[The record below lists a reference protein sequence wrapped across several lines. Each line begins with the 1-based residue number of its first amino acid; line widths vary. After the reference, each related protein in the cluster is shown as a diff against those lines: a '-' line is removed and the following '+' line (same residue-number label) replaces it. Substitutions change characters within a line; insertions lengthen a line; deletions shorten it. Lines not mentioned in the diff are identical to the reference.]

1 MLAAAQGQPV
11 DGEGEGQLHHA
22 AGFMN
27 QPWVQNVLPLAT
39 SLFLHVGI
47 IVLGIVLYKAVA
59 PLVNPNKEQ
68 VIIPQSA
75 SLQKSKTPGG
85 VKHPGPPADP
95 TRDAMQDQTKDTDN
109 QGFAADASNK
119 LLSASGAAGD
129 SSAFGLGANAK
140 GGHGHTFGNGAG
152 GGGTAPWGV
161 PGGGEGMLPRSDLMG
176 TGGNAN
182 DIVFLC
188 DESGSMVS
196 VFGQLKL
203 ELKKSVSEL
212 SVGDD
217 GAQRFNIIFFSDGA
231 PVALFPNGMQFATPD
246 NKRKASDFI
255 DNQVSTGGTLP
266 MPAIKMAL
274 AEHPQLLFVLT
285 DGFDQIADMSVVTN
299 EFKRADADGKIHI
312 NCIFLQSDEDPKLV
326 AALKEIAA
334 IGQGEFKAILKKD
347 M

>member
-1 MLAAAQGQPV
+1 
-11 DGEGEGQLHHA
+11 
-22 AGFMN
+22 
-27 QPWVQNVLPLAT
+27 
-39 SLFLHVGI
+39 
-47 IVLGIVLYKAVA
+47 
-59 PLVNPNKEQ
+59 
-68 VIIPQSA
+68 
-75 SLQKSKTPGG
+75 
-85 VKHPGPPADP
+85 
-95 TRDAMQDQTKDTDN
+95 
-109 QGFAADASNK
+109 
-119 LLSASGAAGD
+119 
-129 SSAFGLGANAK
+129 
-140 GGHGHTFGNGAG
+140 
-152 GGGTAPWGV
+152 
-161 PGGGEGMLPRSDLMG
+161 MG

-312 NCIFLQSDEDPKLV
+312 NCIFSSRTRTRSWSPP
-326 AALKEIAA
+326 
-334 IGQGEFKAILKKD
+334 
-347 M
+347 